1 MRRSLALSI
10 IVLCLSAAN
19 AFAGAEARLSGKVV
33 DAATGEGVK
42 DAVIT
47 YEATEMKKIKQ
58 EAKAKP
64 DGSYA
69 IFILD
74 GTIRYKFT
82 VVAPGYNPYEETVKL
97 QIGATTEKKF
107 SLDKLGSVS
116 QKQGQGTV
124 ETKTIIDPGAVAYN
138 EGAELANKGDIAAA
152 LVKFEDAVKANPEL
166 TAAWIALAKTSYKTK
181 AYPRAIEAA
190 NKALEVDD
198 DQPDLY
204 TVLYHSYI
212 ATGDKA
218 KAEEAEKKMPKNAG
232 GLFNEAARLINAGND
247 NGAEALLKQ
256 AVAADEKFSQA
267 YYELGMIYVRGG
279 KNADAKVA
287 LQKYLELEPN
297 GKDAATAKEMLNYVK

>member
-1 MRRSLALSI
+1 MRRSLALSL

-19 AFAGAEARLSGKVV
+19 AFAGAEARMSGKIV
-33 DAATGEGVK
+33 DAATGEGIK
-42 DAVIT
+42 DAVIV

-58 EAKAKP
+58 EVKAKP

-82 VVAPGYNPYEETVKL
+82 VTAPGYTPWEETLKL
-97 QIGATTEKKF
+97 QISSTTEKKF
-107 SLDKLGSVS
+107 SLDKLGSS
-116 QKQGQGTV
+116 TQKQGQM
-124 ETKTIIDPGAVAYN
+124 ETKTVIDPGAVAYN
-138 EGAELANKGDIAAA
+138 EGADLANAGDLSGAMA
-152 LVKFEDAVKANPEL
+152 KFEEAVKGNPDL
-166 TAAWIALAKTSYKTK
+166 TAAWIALAKTAYKTK
-181 AYPRAIEAA
+181 NYPRAIEAA

-198 DQPDLY
+198 EQPDLY
-204 TVLYHSYI
+204 TVLYHSYT

-218 KAEEAEKKMPKNAG
+218 KAAEAEKKMPKNPG

-256 AVAADEKFSQA
+256 AVAADEKFAQA

-279 KNADAKVA
+279 KNADAKTA
-287 LQKYLELEPN
+287 LQKYLELDPN